1 MNLSFGKES
10 PAKYIQLCLNLLI
23 GSLLITLAGCQSIPS
38 LAPSQDIVPV
48 NNSETPI
55 LSDTPVPEVTNSD
68 SEPTTEA
75 TTEPDVTGQTLT
87 FWTIEQISPSAE
99 EPLSDFVTKS
109 LGAFER
115 NNPGIKVELL
125 IKKPSG
131 KGGVLD
137 FLRTAKDV
145 APSVL
150 PNVAI
155 LNATDLPQASIEG
168 LIYPLDGR
176 LDRSIVQD
184 LIPAARK
191 MGTID
196 EQLFGVP
203 LGLEMQHTVYNSLVF
218 ETQPLLWSDVFTA
231 NTKYLFPAK
240 GINGIVNDM
249 TLAQYFSAGGDLL
262 SDEGL
267 PTIDERV
274 LRNVLDVYQQALE
287 NGTIDPTILEAST
300 TEELW
305 PRYVNRQA
313 GIAQITVAQYLT
325 DRELLS
331 NTNVGS
337 LPVLSKINTPIS
349 ITHGWVFVLTTDS
362 TDLQKQAAALKL
374 IEWFLST
381 TNNITWNDLN
391 KSIPSRDTSFQQLAA
406 NDPYWEFLTKQLNVA
421 QPQPGF
427 NGYDRVGRIIQQA
440 IEQVIRGE
448 ATPEEATATAI
459 DALAQ

>member
-1 MNLSFGKES
+1 
-10 PAKYIQLCLNLLI
+10 
-23 GSLLITLAGCQSIPS
+23 
-38 LAPSQDIVPV
+38 
-48 NNSETPI
+48 
-55 LSDTPVPEVTNSD
+55 
-68 SEPTTEA
+68 
-75 TTEPDVTGQTLT
+75 
-87 FWTIEQISPSAE
+87 
-99 EPLSDFVTKS
+99 
-109 LGAFER
+109 
-115 NNPGIKVELL
+115 
-125 IKKPSG
+125 
-131 KGGVLD
+131 
-137 FLRTAKDV
+137 
-145 APSVL
+145 
-150 PNVAI
+150 
-155 LNATDLPQASIEG
+155 
-168 LIYPLDGR
+168 
-176 LDRSIVQD
+176 
-184 LIPAARK
+184 
-191 MGTID
+191 
-196 EQLFGVP
+196 
-203 LGLEMQHTVYNSLVF
+203 
-218 ETQPLLWSDVFTA
+218 
-231 NTKYLFPAK
+231 
-240 GINGIVNDM
+240 
-249 TLAQYFSAGGDLL
+249 
-262 SDEGL
+262 
-267 PTIDERV
+267 
-274 LRNVLDVYQQALE
+274 VLDVYQQALE